1 MISIE
6 NFCCICGIISAV
18 IGGLLTHI
26 FIINW
31 GKKVITYF
39 KIDYPDEII
48 EEIVTPTFTLTF
60 WAPCFLS
67 IFYGYFAFPLLYIPQ
82 VQSIDFMT
90 KQNIYLFIIINLIL
104 HIIIIILG
112 MTISV
117 LTNKRLVTITPS
129 ERTKFWGPQ
138 HTNRNILIS
147 EMSSV
152 SYRYRKVMEI
162 KLKNGSSFKFGV
174 KQFDKFFK
182 KLNSMLKNNI

>member
-1 MISIE
+1 
-6 NFCCICGIISAV
+6 
-18 IGGLLTHI
+18 
-26 FIINW
+26 
-31 GKKVITYF
+31 
-39 KIDYPDEII
+39 
-48 EEIVTPTFTLTF
+48 
-60 WAPCFLS
+60 
-67 IFYGYFAFPLLYIPQ
+67 
-82 VQSIDFMT
+82 MT

-129 ERTKFWGPQ
+129 ESTKFWGSQ

-162 KLKNGSSFKFGV
+162 KLKNGSSFEFGV

>member
-6 NFCCICGIISAV
+6 DFCGICGIISAV
-18 IGGLLTHI
+18 IGGLLTYI

-31 GKKVITYF
+31 GKRVIKYF

-60 WAPCFLS
+60 GVPCFLS

-129 ERTKFWGPQ
+129 ERTKFWGQQ

-162 KLKNGSSFKFGV
+162 KLKNGSSFEFGV